1 MRWPRSR
8 PADVGGADFEHT
20 DAEPF
25 ESAFSDDYARFD
37 PLADLFR
44 QIGHDERV
52 HKQESLAQATASRFR

>member
-25 ESAFSDDYARFD
+25 EWAFSDYARFD
-37 PLADLFR
+37 SLADLFH
-44 QIGHDERV
+44 QIGNDERV